1 MAQSSQLTDGS
12 IRTGQGYDT
21 IVENRN
27 VNALLANAIRM
38 KRKQPIQYDGLASLA
53 AHMAVKPELYS
64 KDEVAKVIR
73 AIHRQKN
80 PERSRDKGVN
90 GIYNQLEAMILDNLN
105 SGRFLRQ
112 GGRL

>member
-21 IVENRN
+21 IVENGN
-27 VNALLANAIRM
+27 VNALLVNAIRM
-38 KRKQPIQYDGLASLA
+38 KRKQPIQYDNLASLA

-73 AIHRQKN
+73 AIHRRKN

-112 GGRL
+112 GGSL